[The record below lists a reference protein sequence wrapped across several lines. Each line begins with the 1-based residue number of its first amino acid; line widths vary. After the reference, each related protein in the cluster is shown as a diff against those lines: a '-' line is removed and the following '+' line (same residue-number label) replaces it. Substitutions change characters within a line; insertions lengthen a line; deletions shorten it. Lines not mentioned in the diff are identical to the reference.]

1 MSTHVKSLLIPTDN
15 GLVRGIVANGVR
27 TWRGIPYAAPPVG
40 ELRLRAPRP
49 PDRWNGVLDG
59 SAFGS
64 APPQSRNPSL
74 TGSRRRAPMDED
86 CLTLNVSAPLE
97 PATDRLPVLVYFYGG
112 AFSSGSATVKT
123 YRGSHLVR
131 TGEALYV
138 SLNYRIGALG
148 FMDFSSFSG
157 PGRTFDS
164 NLGLRDQVAALE
176 WVRDNI
182 GNFGGDPENVTI
194 FGESAGGISV
204 TSLMC
209 IPSAKGLF
217 HQAYAQSPAPSS
229 AYSRELH
236 AAWARDLLH
245 ILKVPVSDAADALST
260 LPAADLVGATHLL
273 TSKIGPADKPGSLSV
288 SPVIDGDFLPEHP
301 IDVFMK
307 GNSAPVPLVLGTMA
321 REGALFAKIVDI
333 LPSTPDRIEKMFAG
347 TDPAALARVLAAY
360 PGYPSHERSVE
371 ISGDLVFWYPSTV
384 VAESHSL
391 VAPTWSYRY
400 DFATPM
406 MNLLGFG
413 ATHAMDVPVMFGETR
428 EPITRALSILGGA
441 AALKELSARF
451 QGTLLS
457 LAKTGSPGPDWPH
470 YEPVERR
477 TRIFD
482 REDRI
487 ESDPFPERRRAWAGY
502 RGYL

>member
-1 MSTHVKSLLIPTDN
+1 MRTPVTSLLIPTAN
-15 GLVRGIVANGVR
+15 GLVRGTVANGVR

-40 ELRLRAPRP
+40 ELRLRSPQQAG
-49 PDRWNGVLDG
+49 RWSGVLDG
-59 SAFGS
+59 STFGA

-86 CLTLNVSAPLE
+86 CLTLNISAPLE
-97 PATDRLPVLVYFYGG
+97 PEPDRLPVLVYFYGG
-112 AFSSGSATVKT
+112 GFSSGSSTVRT
-123 YRGSHLVR
+123 YRGSHLVQ
-131 TGEALYV
+131 TGGAVYV

-148 FMDFSSFSG
+148 FMDFSSFST
-157 PGRTFDS
+157 PRRTFDS

-182 GNFGGDPENVTI
+182 GNFGGDPGNVTI

-209 IPSAKGLF
+209 IPAARGLF
-217 HQAYAQSPAPSS
+217 HQAYAQSAAPSS
-229 AYSRELH
+229 AYSQELH
-236 AAWARDLLH
+236 AAWARDLLD
-245 ILKVPVSDAADALST
+245 ILNIPASDAAAALT
-260 LPAADLVGATHLL
+260 TIPAEALVRATNHL
-273 TSKIGPADKPGSLSV
+273 TTKIGPADKPGSLSV
-288 SPVIDGDFLPEHP
+288 SPVIDGEFLPEHP
-301 IDVFMK
+301 LDTFMQ
-307 GNSAPVPLVLGTMA
+307 GNAAPVPLVLGTMA
-321 REGALFAKIVDI
+321 REGTLFAKIVDI

-347 TDPAALARVLAAY
+347 TDPTALSRVLAAY
-360 PGYPSHERSVE
+360 PGYPSKERSVD

-384 VAESHSL
+384 VAEYHSL

-413 ATHAMDVPVMFGETR
+413 ATHAMDVPVMFGETG
-428 EPITRALSILGGA
+428 EPITRALSLLGGA
-441 AALKELSARF
+441 GALKELSARF

-457 LAKTGSPGPDWPH
+457 LAKTGSPGPDWPR
-470 YEPVERR
+470 YDPVQRR

-487 ESDPFPERRRAWAGY
+487 ESDPFAERRRAWAGY
-502 RGYL
+502 RGYM

>member
-1 MSTHVKSLLIPTDN
+1 MKADTIPLLIPTAH

-40 ELRLRAPRP
+40 ELRLRAPRSP
-49 PDRWNGVLDG
+49 EPWSGVLDG
-59 SAFGS
+59 STFGA

-97 PATDRLPVLVYFYGG
+97 PSSERLPVLVYFYGG
-112 AFSSGSATVKT
+112 AFSSGSSTVRT
-123 YRGSHLVR
+123 YRGSHLVQ
-131 TGEALYV
+131 TGEAVYV

-148 FMDFSSFSG
+148 FTDFSSLST
-157 PGRTFDS
+157 PDRTFDS

-182 GNFGGDPENVTI
+182 AVFGGDPGNVTI

-209 IPSAKGLF
+209 IPAARGLF
-217 HQAYAQSPAPSS
+217 HQAYAQSAAPSS
-229 AYSRELH
+229 AYSRDLH

-245 ILKVPVSDAADALST
+245 ILNIPLSDAAQALST
-260 LPAADLVGATHLL
+260 VPADVLVRATNEL
-273 TSKIGPADKPGSLSV
+273 TSKIGPAEKPGSLSV
-288 SPVIDGDFLPEHP
+288 SPVIDGEFLPEHP
-301 IDVFMK
+301 IDMFRQ
-307 GNSAPVPLVLGTMA
+307 GRAAPVPLVLGTMA

-347 TDPAALARVLAAY
+347 TDPAAQDRVLAAY
-360 PGYPSHERSVE
+360 PGYPSRERSVE
-371 ISGDLVFWYPSTV
+371 ISGDLVFWYPSTM
-384 VAESHSL
+384 VAEYHSL

-400 DFATPM
+400 DFATPL

-428 EPITRALSILGGA
+428 EPITRALSLLGGA
-441 AALKELSARF
+441 GAMRELSARF
-451 QGTLLS
+451 QGTLLN
-457 LAKTGSPGPDWPH
+457 LARTGSPGEDWPQ
-470 YEPVERR
+470 YEPVQRR

-482 REDRI
+482 WEDRI
-487 ESDPFPERRRAWAGY
+487 ESDPFAERRRAWSGY